1 MKDQSLSIRN
11 ANLIANV
18 PIASNK
24 MFLLN
29 FQNDVVKCLKS
40 CVKYS
45 S

>member
-1 MKDQSLSIRN
+1 MKNQSLSIRDS
-11 ANLIANV
+11 NLIANV

-40 CVKYS
+40 CVNDS